1 MKTNWQEFK
10 ASEHFGLIQNRGVD
24 LKLFNGRLISVYQV
38 VGVTILDNKN
48 EIISYQDIGWCCQKK
63 DWNRY
68 NNLQKHYQLLQKYDQ
83 ETLDDLG
90 YAISGSLDFG
100 YNSLEDEKLTK
111 LFKKLNNYIK
121 KAQEQILTESK
132 TYL

>member
-1 MKTNWQEFK
+1 MNNWQEFK
-10 ASEHFGLIQNRGVD
+10 ASEHFGLVQNKDID
-24 LKLFNGRLISVYQV
+24 LKSFNGRVISVYQV

-48 EIISYQDIGWCCQKK
+48 NEVSYKDIGWFSAKK

-83 ETLDDLG
+83 ETLDELS
-90 YAISGSLDFG
+90 YTISGSLGFG
-100 YNSLEDEKLTK
+100 YNSLEEEKLTK
-111 LFKKLNNYIK
+111 LFKKLNKHIE
-121 KAQEQILTESK
+121 KAQQQILTESK

>member
-90 YAISGSLDFG
+90 YAI
-100 YNSLEDEKLTK
+100 
-111 LFKKLNNYIK
+111 
-121 KAQEQILTESK
+121 
-132 TYL
+132 

>member
-1 MKTNWQEFK
+1 MNNWKEFK
-10 ASEHFGLIQNRGVD
+10 AGENFGLIQNKSVD
-24 LKLFNGRLISVYQV
+24 LKLFNGRVISVYQV

-48 EIISYQDIGWCCQKK
+48 NEISYKDIGWFCEKK
-63 DWNRY
+63 DWSRY

-83 ETLDDLG
+83 ETLDDLS

-100 YNSLEDEKLTK
+100 YNSLEEEKLTK